1 MNWTETELLK
11 LGFKK
16 NEWTDEGETFT
27 EYLIGNSELGI
38 LISGISLV
46 EIAQGKSVFITV
58 PNCTDISD
66 LKTLLN
72 LFGL

>member
-1 MNWTETELLK
+1 MNWIETELVE

-16 NEWTDEGETFT
+16 NECTDEGETFT

-46 EIAQGKSVFITV
+46 EITQGKSVFITV
-58 PNCTDISD
+58 PNCNDISD
-66 LKTLLN
+66 LTKLLN